1 METDVGGG
9 TSPCPSEGGESLTGY
24 SRGRS
29 VIPQPISLK
38 SGESLTGYSRGRSI
52 IPQPISLK

>member
-9 TSPCPSEGGESLTGY
+9 DSPCPSEGGESLTGY
-24 SRGRS
+24 SRG
-29 VIPQPISLK
+29 K
-38 SGESLTGYSRGRSI
+38 SI

>member
-9 TSPCPSEGGESLTGY
+9 TSPSPSEGGESLTGY

-29 VIPQPISLK
+29 IISQPYYIKEGRALSK
-38 SGESLTGYSRGRSI
+38 RGEPNEAELRTA
-52 IPQPISLK
+52 